1 MEVNRSRRPTGAQAG
16 TVATTTDRCMSSD
29 AEEAGAAAYLLLL
42 LLSWAYIIHYWLD
55 MLYVRNVQVKLQYR
69 KAMLVVHP
77 DHCVTLSNENKF
89 LSKRIFEAVNEA
101 YNEFLKKES
110 VWCVYDVDVMS
121 IFREKNMC

>member
-1 MEVNRSRRPTGAQAG
+1 VLWTDSRWKQIGLGDLLEPKQVEIEVDVFHPMLISHYFPNA
-16 TVATTTDRCMSSD
+16 
-29 AEEAGAAAYLLLL
+29 LL
-42 LLSWAYIIHYWLD
+42 
-55 MLYVRNVQVKLQYR
+55 QVKLQYR

-110 VWCVYDVDVMS
+110 V
-121 IFREKNMC
+121 

>member
-1 MEVNRSRRPTGAQAG
+1 M
-16 TVATTTDRCMSSD
+16 
-29 AEEAGAAAYLLLL
+29 Y
-42 LLSWAYIIHYWLD
+42 
-55 MLYVRNVQVKLQYR
+55 VQVKLQYR

-110 VWCVYDVDVMS
+110 V
-121 IFREKNMC
+121 